1 MEAINNNEI
10 INHNCDIVRGS
21 IKVENFPFYLKGEVI
36 RGFGRGSKQLGIPT
50 ANIPTKEY
58 ASILSTF
65 PCGVYYGWAK
75 VNFKKQTDD
84 QKNCSQVFKMAMN
97 IGWVPFYKN
106 KDKSIEIHILNNFGF
121 DFYGEELRAI
131 ALGYIREEM
140 DFKGIDTLI
149 AAIADDVEYSKK
161 QLENPTH
168 KKYETDPFFD

>member
-1 MEAINNNEI
+1 
-10 INHNCDIVRGS
+10 
-21 IKVENFPFYLKGEVI
+21 
-36 RGFGRGSKQLGIPT
+36 
-50 ANIPTKEY
+50 
-58 ASILSTF
+58 
-65 PCGVYYGWAK
+65 

-168 KKYETDPFFD
+168 KNMKRTHSSTEKENDYYNRTKPLYLFVACLIKRQFS